1 LSRTRRHFPFR
12 VAQLRDARARRET
25 KSRRSAEEAMAKGQ
39 IRSNREEEAEKVET
53 EGNGACFDLD
63 SEEGG

>member
-1 LSRTRRHFPFR
+1 
-12 VAQLRDARARRET
+12 
-25 KSRRSAEEAMAKGQ
+25 MAKGQ
-39 IRSNREEEAEKVET
+39 IRSNRGSQEAEKVET